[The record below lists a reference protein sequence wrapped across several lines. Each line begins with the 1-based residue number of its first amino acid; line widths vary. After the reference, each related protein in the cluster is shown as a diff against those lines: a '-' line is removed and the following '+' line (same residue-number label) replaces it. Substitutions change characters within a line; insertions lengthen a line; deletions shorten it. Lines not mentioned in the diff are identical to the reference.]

1 MESSDMPEIENSDE
15 HVHDDDVEAV
25 FRTKDHRVISLLF
38 GIRTEIL
45 GLAKKV
51 ESTNKH
57 VEDIHTRLLEPDEGL
72 FARVRD
78 LEKEVKSVKDS
89 DEEVKEAIKTVENL
103 MNFKSWFTKIAWFF
117 GATTTGVIIKYIF
130 DQLVIKK

>member
-72 FARVRD
+72 FARPKV
-78 LEKEVKSVKDS
+78 S
-89 DEEVKEAIKTVENL
+89 DICRAP
-103 MNFKSWFTKIAWFF
+103 A
-117 GATTTGVIIKYIF
+117 TGVIIKYIF